1 MDRAKT
7 IKVTLVMVIIVA
19 LIIGYYVYL
28 TSKNND
34 AASRRALEKNVEAEM
49 TPVQELIARAK
60 YKEYPATPVQVVKYY
75 NEITRCYYNET
86 YTDEELESL
95 ARLTRGLFD
104 DELVANQTEADYFN
118 KLKIDI
124 QNFKNNNIT
133 IYSEEVSST
142 TDVEYFDH
150 NGYECARLYCTYPL
164 KSGTSYMP
172 SKQVF
177 ILRKDQEGHWKIFGF
192 DITKE

>member
-7 IKVTLVMVIIVA
+7 IKVTLVMVAIVA

-28 TSKNND
+28 TSKND
-34 AASRRALEKNVEAEM
+34 AAASRRALENNVQEEM

-86 YTDEELESL
+86 YSDTELESL

-104 DELVANQTEADYFN
+104 DELVANQTEADYFS
-118 KLKIDI
+118 KLKVDI
-124 QNFKNNNIT
+124 QNFKTNNT
-133 IYSEEVSST
+133 CVQY
-142 TDVEYFDH
+142 
-150 NGYECARLYCTYPL
+150 AL
-164 KSGTSYMP
+164 
-172 SKQVF
+172 
-177 ILRKDQEGHWKIFGF
+177 
-192 DITKE
+192 